1 MLQSG
6 RIRNPRLQ
14 GDNPL
19 FRSKLATIRSGY
31 YQKFNSKN
39 TPPLPELKAK
49 LKNRLELKRNS
60 KYLGKFYQ
68 KFYFIK
74 RFFFKNSVFINFF
87 IKRQRKN
94 V

>member
-31 YQKFNSKN
+31 YQKFNSRN

-49 LKNRLELKRNS
+49 LKNRLKS
-60 KYLGKFYQ
+60 K
-68 KFYFIK
+68 
-74 RFFFKNSVFINFF
+74 KNSTNLGRFTNCN
-87 IKRQRKN
+87 K
-94 V
+94 

>member
-60 KYLGKFYQ
+60 KYLEKFYR
-68 KFYFIK
+68 KFYFK
-74 RFFFKNSVFINFF
+74 KACFFSKVACL
-87 IKRQRKN
+87 
-94 V
+94 

>member
-31 YQKFNSKN
+31 YQKFGSKN

-49 LKNRLELKRNS
+49 LKNRVKSKR
-60 KYLGKFYQ
+60 KRRCLGKFY
-68 KFYFIK
+68 K
-74 RFFFKNSVFINFF
+74 RLEYSYQELRSIEKKYPAVL
-87 IKRQRKN
+87 
-94 V
+94 